1 MAGRK
6 SGGENTKKAAGNA
19 RKAEAAA
26 AKLAARDQ
34 ESERIVLEKWKQG
47 AKDTSKAH
55 VFPKTYVFPA
65 MTNHLVIVM
74 PQRPNLP
81 KQHAKRPK
89 RQHSSPKKKRLYP
102 PKHPRRRFPPR
113 RL

>member
-26 AKLAARDQ
+26 AKQVARDQ
-34 ESERIVLEKWKQG
+34 ESERMESENWRQG

-55 VFPKTYVFPA
+55 V
-65 MTNHLVIVM
+65 
-74 PQRPNLP
+74 
-81 KQHAKRPK
+81 
-89 RQHSSPKKKRLYP
+89 SP
-102 PKHPRRRFPPR
+102 
-113 RL
+113 